1 MSYPNRTLIAAVD
14 LGSNPLVY
22 QLLKAW
28 STPASEQDLPNRT
41 EIDDIE
47 EEPPLSLEEKGK
59 SEENSANGK
68 VKVKVKVEV
77 NVKAEEQDKG
87 NDYSV
92 RSSDLPSESEFEDEE
107 TEDVLINLVSSDSYF
122 DSEDESEEEKE
133 AGKKE
138 GSELNSQEN
147 ESASLYQSR
156 FRSSL
161 SL

>member
-59 SEENSANGK
+59 SEENSANG
-68 VKVKVKVEV
+68 KVKVKVEV

>member
-68 VKVKVKVEV
+68 VEVEVKVK
-77 NVKAEEQDKG
+77 VKAEEQDKG
-87 NDYSV
+87 NDYFV
-92 RSSDLPSESEFEDEE
+92 RSSNLPSESEFEDEE

>member
-28 STPASEQDLPNRT
+28 STPASEQNLPNRT

-68 VKVKVKVEV
+68 VEVEVEVEVKVK
-77 NVKAEEQDKG
+77 VKAEEQDKG

-92 RSSDLPSESEFEDEE
+92 RSSNLPSESEFEDEE

-133 AGKKE
+133 AGT
-138 GSELNSQEN
+138 
-147 ESASLYQSR
+147 
-156 FRSSL
+156 SL